1 MSACT
6 SPTSSHDN
14 STCTSRTTRTSAKSS
29 STISPSA
36 KTVENRTSDLNETQN
51 KLKCQWEKCK
61 FVGKSLEKEDLTKHL
76 KEKHINTQR
85 SSLHLKCCWK
95 GCKNYKQPSVS
106 FSWLERHAV
115 DHIDTKPIACIMT
128 GCAKKFRTNTD
139 LEKHVQTHINN
150 STGTNGSINSPY
162 VSPQKTSNKDLLK
175 KTVEAVKLSQMQES
189 QTKEPISVTKTNN
202 KNASVRSK
210 NGLKIEPSEKQL
222 ATASALVDS
231 AKLPDCFAHVRKAL
245 SKRRKTQTNNSQIK
259 KFKKVQYEDFIDDA
273 SAKMIAQNL
282 QQLNYEMGTITFD
295 YNIRAFDRFDGREFM
310 LIEWLPKNMLVNKFL
325 KTRIL

>member
-1 MSACT
+1 
-6 SPTSSHDN
+6 
-14 STCTSRTTRTSAKSS
+14 
-29 STISPSA
+29 
-36 KTVENRTSDLNETQN
+36 
-51 KLKCQWEKCK
+51 
-61 FVGKSLEKEDLTKHL
+61 
-76 KEKHINTQR
+76 
-85 SSLHLKCCWK
+85 
-95 GCKNYKQPSVS
+95 
-106 FSWLERHAV
+106 
-115 DHIDTKPIACIMT
+115 
-128 GCAKKFRTNTD
+128 
-139 LEKHVQTHINN
+139 
-150 STGTNGSINSPY
+150 
-162 VSPQKTSNKDLLK
+162 
-175 KTVEAVKLSQMQES
+175 
-189 QTKEPISVTKTNN
+189 
-202 KNASVRSK
+202 
-210 NGLKIEPSEKQL
+210 LKIEPSEKQL